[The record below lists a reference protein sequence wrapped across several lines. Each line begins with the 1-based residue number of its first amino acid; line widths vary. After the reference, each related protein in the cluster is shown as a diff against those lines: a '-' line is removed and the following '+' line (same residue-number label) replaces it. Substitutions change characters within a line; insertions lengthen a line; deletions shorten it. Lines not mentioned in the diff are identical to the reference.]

1 MFQEQVVQHTQAAH
15 TTNHKKPNPMK
26 KWAEETNRYFLQREN
41 ADGQQAHENMLSIT
55 KYQGNAN

>member
-1 MFQEQVVQHTQAAH
+1 
-15 TTNHKKPNPMK
+15 MK
-26 KWAEETNRYFLQREN
+26 KQAEETNRYFLQREN